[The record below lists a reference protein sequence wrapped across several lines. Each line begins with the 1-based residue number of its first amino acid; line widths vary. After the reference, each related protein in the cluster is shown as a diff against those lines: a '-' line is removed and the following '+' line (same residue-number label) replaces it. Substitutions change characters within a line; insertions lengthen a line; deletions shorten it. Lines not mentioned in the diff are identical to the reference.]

1 MNIEILF
8 FGLSL
13 VVLIFLVYFL
23 FHYKSEFYR
32 EKKLRSI
39 LYKKLL
45 QKSTEIHKILSDKE
59 KQFQDIYDT
68 ANSIIIRWNPNFKI
82 HSINPYAE
90 EFFGVKK
97 DSLIGKDLVTD
108 LFQIHSEK
116 VNEKKSLL
124 WYVFHKPEQ
133 FIIQEYEVNLKNGD
147 KRTISWSNRVLRDE
161 FGYPV
166 EVLSIGNDIT
176 NRKIAEE
183 NLLKSYEKI
192 LDLYN
197 NAPCGYHSLDDEGL
211 IVSIND
217 TELEWLGYSRD
228 EIVGKKYFQDILSE
242 KSKTSFQTSWKTLRK
257 EGSLSGLELE
267 YIRKDGSNFF
277 TRQNSTVTEDSEGN
291 YSVSKFTVFDVT
303 DKKLAED
310 ILNEYSQKIEIQNQ
324 QLQAA
329 VEAAELA
336 NKSKSIFF
344 SKITHE
350 LRTPLHAVIG
360 FSQIL
365 AKDESL
371 PSHLRNYVD
380 SLYQNGIHLLSIIN
394 DILDL
399 SKIEAGKMNEIK
411 EKFSLLQLWDTI
423 YSMFAYR
430 FKEKKIRLELVHPER
445 IINHFYFADIQKI
458 RQILIN
464 LIGNSLKFTKEGNV
478 KLEISIENSDTIIDW
493 VSFRI
498 EDTGIGISEDQLGLI
513 FEAFQQT
520 EQGQSYQEGTG
531 LGLSISHQFVE
542 LLGGKIQVESK
553 LGKGSIFQFA
563 IPMEKL
569 ENPSNNSETL
579 GPISSDEIQTLKQEN
594 NEEKTIQE
602 FLHSLPEKEYF
613 EILNSIRVQNF
624 AKLEDVTRNI
634 NSQHGGKNLF
644 LEKIKN
650 KRFKFLLSILQETNT
665 KR

>member
-1 MNIEILF
+1 M
-8 FGLSL
+8 
-13 VVLIFLVYFL
+13 IFLVYFL

-133 FIIQEYEVNLKNGD
+133 FIIQEYEVYLKNGD

-303 DKKLAED
+303 DK
-310 ILNEYSQKIEIQNQ
+310 NSPKI
-324 QLQAA
+324 
-329 VEAAELA
+329 
-336 NKSKSIFF
+336 F
-344 SKITHE
+344 
-350 LRTPLHAVIG
+350 
-360 FSQIL
+360 
-365 AKDESL
+365 
-371 PSHLRNYVD
+371 
-380 SLYQNGIHLLSIIN
+380 
-394 DILDL
+394 
-399 SKIEAGKMNEIK
+399 
-411 EKFSLLQLWDTI
+411 
-423 YSMFAYR
+423 
-430 FKEKKIRLELVHPER
+430 
-445 IINHFYFADIQKI
+445 
-458 RQILIN
+458 
-464 LIGNSLKFTKEGNV
+464 
-478 KLEISIENSDTIIDW
+478 
-493 VSFRI
+493 
-498 EDTGIGISEDQLGLI
+498 
-513 FEAFQQT
+513 
-520 EQGQSYQEGTG
+520 
-531 LGLSISHQFVE
+531 
-542 LLGGKIQVESK
+542 
-553 LGKGSIFQFA
+553 
-563 IPMEKL
+563 
-569 ENPSNNSETL
+569 
-579 GPISSDEIQTLKQEN
+579 
-594 NEEKTIQE
+594 
-602 FLHSLPEKEYF
+602 
-613 EILNSIRVQNF
+613 
-624 AKLEDVTRNI
+624 
-634 NSQHGGKNLF
+634 
-644 LEKIKN
+644 
-650 KRFKFLLSILQETNT
+650 
-665 KR
+665 

>member
-1 MNIEILF
+1 MIVEILLTIF
-8 FGLSL
+8 LTGL
-13 VVLIFLVYFL
+13 LIFTIYLL

-32 EKKLRSI
+32 EKKLRNI

-108 LFQIHSEK
+108 LFRISGEK

-133 FIIQEYEVNLKNGD
+133 FIIQEYEVYLQNGD

-197 NAPCGYHSLDDEGL
+197 NAPCGYHSLDNEGL

-228 EIVGKKYFQDILSE
+228 EVVGKKYLTDILSE
-242 KSKTSFQTSWKTLRK
+242 KSKTSFRTSWKILRK
-257 EGSLSGLELE
+257 EGALSGLELE

-277 TRQNSTVTEDSEGN
+277 TRQNSTVTEDADGN

-303 DKKLAED
+303 DKKVAED
-310 ILNEYSQKIEIQNQ
+310 ILNEYSQKIEIQNK

-329 VEAAELA
+329 VEEAELA
-336 NKSKSIFF
+336 NKSKTIFF

-365 AKDESL
+365 SKDQSL
-371 PSHLRNYVD
+371 PIHLRDYVD
-380 SLYQNGIHLLSIIN
+380 SLYQNGIHLLNIIN

-411 EKFSLLQLWDTI
+411 ENFSLLQLWETI
-423 YSMFAYR
+423 YSMFAHR
-430 FKEKKIRLELVHPER
+430 FKEKKIRLELLHADR
-445 IINHFYFADIQKI
+445 ILNRYYSADIQKI

-478 KLEISIENSDTIIDW
+478 KLEISIENSESTKDW
-493 VSFRI
+493 VSFKI
-498 EDTGIGISEDQLGLI
+498 EDTGIGIPEDQLDLI

-542 LLGGKIQVESK
+542 LLGGKIHVATK
-553 LGKGSIFQFA
+553 LGMGSIFQFA
-563 IPMEKL
+563 IPMEKIS
-569 ENPSNNSETL
+569 NPSNGSEML
-579 GPISSDEIQTLKQEN
+579 GPISSDEIQSQKQKN
-594 NEEKTIQE
+594 SEEETIQE

-624 AKLEDVTRNI
+624 SKLEDATRSI
-634 NSQHGGKNLF
+634 SSKHPGKNLF
-644 LEKIKN
+644 LEKVKN
-650 KRFKFLLSILQETNT
+650 KRFKFLLSILQETNL
-665 KR
+665 RQ

>member
-1 MNIEILF
+1 M
-8 FGLSL
+8 
-13 VVLIFLVYFL
+13 
-23 FHYKSEFYR
+23 
-32 EKKLRSI
+32 
-39 LYKKLL
+39 
-45 QKSTEIHKILSDKE
+45 
-59 KQFQDIYDT
+59 
-68 ANSIIIRWNPNFKI
+68 
-82 HSINPYAE
+82 
-90 EFFGVKK
+90 
-97 DSLIGKDLVTD
+97 
-108 LFQIHSEK
+108 
-116 VNEKKSLL
+116 
-124 WYVFHKPEQ
+124 
-133 FIIQEYEVNLKNGD
+133 
-147 KRTISWSNRVLRDE
+147 
-161 FGYPV
+161 
-166 EVLSIGNDIT
+166 
-176 NRKIAEE
+176 
-183 NLLKSYEKI
+183 
-192 LDLYN
+192 
-197 NAPCGYHSLDDEGL
+197 
-211 IVSIND
+211 
-217 TELEWLGYSRD
+217 
-228 EIVGKKYFQDILSE
+228 
-242 KSKTSFQTSWKTLRK
+242 
-257 EGSLSGLELE
+257 
-267 YIRKDGSNFF
+267 
-277 TRQNSTVTEDSEGN
+277 
-291 YSVSKFTVFDVT
+291 
-303 DKKLAED
+303 
-310 ILNEYSQKIEIQNQ
+310 
-324 QLQAA
+324 
-329 VEAAELA
+329 EAAELA

-478 KLEISIENSDTIIDW
+478 KLEISIESSETIIDW

-498 EDTGIGISEDQLGLI
+498 EDTGIGIPEDQLGLI

-563 IPMEKL
+563 IPMEKIR
-569 ENPSNNSETL
+569 EPF
-579 GPISSDEIQTLKQEN
+579 KQ
-594 NEEKTIQE
+594 
-602 FLHSLPEKEYF
+602 L
-613 EILNSIRVQNF
+613 
-624 AKLEDVTRNI
+624 RNTW
-634 NSQHGGKNLF
+634 SYLF
-644 LEKIKN
+644 
-650 KRFKFLLSILQETNT
+650 R
-665 KR
+665 